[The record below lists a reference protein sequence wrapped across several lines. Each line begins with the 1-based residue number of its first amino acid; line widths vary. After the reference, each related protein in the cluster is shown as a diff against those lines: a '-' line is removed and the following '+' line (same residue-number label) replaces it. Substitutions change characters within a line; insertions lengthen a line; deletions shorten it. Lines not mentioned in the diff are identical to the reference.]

1 MSDFDPGTWE
11 DADPVRAAQMI
22 EAIEATYRPRPSGVS
37 DTRTMTVAEFLRA
50 RLDEDEADARA
61 ITEGSWEDATLHGDH
76 VLRWSPARV
85 LAECEAKRRIVEFL
99 RPDPAMPVDSG
110 RFVAAGV
117 LTLLAAVYSGHPDYD
132 EEWRP

>member
-1 MSDFDPGTWE
+1 VSDFDPGTWE

-85 LAECEAKRRIVEFL
+85 LAECEAKRRIVEGEPARIANDRHSQWERTL
-99 RPDPAMPVDSG
+99 RD
-110 RFVAAGV
+110 
-117 LTLLAAVYSGHPDYD
+117 LAAVYSDHPGYD